1 MCIENRYI
9 LWMNIKLEDQLD
21 ATEVIQVWNDA
32 DLDQSGK
39 R

>member
-1 MCIENRYI
+1 
-9 LWMNIKLEDQLD
+9 MNIKLEDQLD